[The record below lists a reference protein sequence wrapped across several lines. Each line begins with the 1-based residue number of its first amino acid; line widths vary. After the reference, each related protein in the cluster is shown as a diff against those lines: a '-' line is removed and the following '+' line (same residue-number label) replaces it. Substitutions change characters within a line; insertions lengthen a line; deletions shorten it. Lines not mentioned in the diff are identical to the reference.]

1 MQEEGYIV
9 YSDYMGSGPGN
20 KASDGGG
27 RGYIRGRV
35 VALRGCSLSPSLSV
49 RFFFSS
55 VRRLWDAEGRAY
67 ARAEQESEASSR
79 SKRISQGGYVGATGI
94 REQKARG
101 CAAIR
106 GGGGGGGKIESESE
120 EEGWLP
126 RRTGGRRRERNNK
139 ERRRTRMRRGE
150 GEEEREK
157 RRAATPG
164 AILLEFK

>member
-1 MQEEGYIV
+1 MF
-9 YSDYMGSGPGN
+9 
-20 KASDGGG
+20 
-27 RGYIRGRV
+27 
-35 VALRGCSLSPSLSV
+35 LLSLSLFV

-106 GGGGGGGKIESESE
+106 GGGGGGKIESESE
-120 EEGWLP
+120 KEGWRWLP
-126 RRTGGRRRERNNK
+126 RRAGGRRRERNNK